1 LSVAETGLVTM
12 LINGGGY
19 LMEIEREIMPGSL
32 MPGRLIA
39 AVLVAAEVQRGRTS
53 TFCAWF

>member
-1 LSVAETGLVTM
+1 M

-32 MPGRLIA
+32 TPGRQIA
-39 AVLVAAEVQRGRTS
+39 AGLVAADVQRGRAS
-53 TFCAWF
+53 TF

>member
-1 LSVAETGLVTM
+1 M

>member
-1 LSVAETGLVTM
+1 M

-39 AVLVAAEVQRGRTS
+39 ADVQPGRTS
-53 TFCAWF
+53 TF